1 MEKELYVHLFS
12 ICLSGIQNAT
22 VVFVL
27 HSCSCSV
34 SADVT
39 AAMMMMPFDG
49 VDKIDDSLG
58 TYIAFLKVER
68 CSDRSGA

>member
-22 VVFVL
+22 VVL
-27 HSCSCSV
+27 HSCSV
-34 SADVT
+34 SADVM
-39 AAMMMMPFDG
+39 AAMTMMMPYDDVG
-49 VDKIDDSLG
+49 KIDDSLG

>member
-1 MEKELYVHLFS
+1 MVKELYLHLFS

-27 HSCSCSV
+27 HSCSV
-34 SADVT
+34 SADVM
-39 AAMMMMPFDG
+39 AAMTMMMPYDDVG
-49 VDKIDDSLG
+49 KIDDSLG
-58 TYIAFLKVER
+58 KYISFLKVER